1 MLENREKIILEL
13 KEAQEELYKITLKN
27 IKIIQDKTRQE
38 FLVMFEYGVKEAA

>member
-27 IKIIQDKTRQE
+27 IKIIQDNTRQDKN
-38 FLVMFEYGVKEAA
+38 FL

>member
-27 IKIIQDKTRQE
+27 IKIIQDKTRQDKTRISCD
-38 FLVMFEYGVKEAA
+38 V